1 MNDRCVVPFWHL
13 EDSFDLCEMAICEP
27 VVLSREGLVSQ
38 PGDEMVAT
46 IKHKH
51 HESKNVYTIVT
62 DQFCY
67 VLFS

>member
-13 EDSFDLCEMAICEP
+13 EDSFNFCEMAIGEP
-27 VVLSREGLVSQ
+27 VFLFLEGLVSQ
-38 PGDEMVAT
+38 PRDEMVRT